1 MPRERRPLLS
11 GPASVAKA
19 WLAGE
24 PAEGGARDTSFAV
37 FHGLYWLAANFAA
50 ARPLLIAVDDAHW
63 AAVAVRPI

>member
-1 MPRERRPLLS
+1 
-11 GPASVAKA
+11 VAKA